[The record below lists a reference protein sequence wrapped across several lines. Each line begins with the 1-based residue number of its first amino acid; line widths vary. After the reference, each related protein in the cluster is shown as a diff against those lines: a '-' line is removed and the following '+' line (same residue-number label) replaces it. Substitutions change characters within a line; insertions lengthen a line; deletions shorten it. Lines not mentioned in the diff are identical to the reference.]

1 MRVATALPSATEIVY
16 ALGVEPVAVSHECEY
31 PPEAAD
37 RPRLNSCVVDPEG
50 TSEDINEQLESH
62 DQVYEVDRD
71 TLREVDP
78 DIVITQAVCDVCA
91 VDELLIRDAVE
102 EMGLDCEILTTDSH
116 SLQDVLGEVERI
128 GEAIGREDE
137 ARDLVADCEN
147 RISRVENRAAQ
158 AVRELGR
165 PRCIVT
171 DWMEPP
177 MVAGHWT
184 PEMVELAGGE
194 YGITEPEAYS
204 VPEDWDDIVDFD
216 PETLIV
222 SPCGFSIEHTLRDV
236 DELRQRPGWSELT
249 AVQEGTVYAMDG
261 DVLNCSSPRLVDALE
276 HLAGLLHPDYF
287 EKPPEDAYAEV
298 PVRPTV
304 ES

>member
-16 ALGVEPVAVSHECEY
+16 ALGVEPVAVSHECDY
-31 PPEAAD
+31 PPEAES

-50 TSEDINEQLESH
+50 SSEDINEQLEAHES
-62 DQVYEVDRD
+62 VYEVNRD

-91 VDELLIRDAVE
+91 VDELLIQDAVE
-102 EMGLDCEILTTDSH
+102 ELGLDCEILTTDAH
-116 SLQDVLGEVERI
+116 SIDDVLDEVLRI
-128 GEAIGREDE
+128 GDAIGRPNE
-137 ARDLVADCEN
+137 ARELVDDCRN
-147 RISRVENRAAQ
+147 RISWVEARAAE
-158 AVRELGR
+158 AVAENGR

-184 PEMVELAGGE
+184 PEIVELAGGE
-194 YGITEPEAYS
+194 YGVTEPEAYS
-204 VPEDWDDIVDFD
+204 VPEEWDDIVDFD

-236 DELRQRPGWSELT
+236 DELRARDSWSDLT
-249 AVQEGTVYAMDG
+249 AVQNGDVYAMDG

-287 EKPPEDAYAEV
+287 DTPPEDAYAEV
-298 PVRPTV
+298 PVRPTH
-304 ES
+304 EA

>member
-16 ALGVEPVAVSHECEY
+16 ALGVEPVAVSHECVY
-31 PPEAAD
+31 PPAAAD

-50 TSEDINEQLESH
+50 SSEDINEQLEAH

-91 VDELLIRDAVE
+91 VDEILIRDAVE
-102 EMGLDCEILTTDSH
+102 EMDLDCEVLTTDSH
-116 SLQDVLGEVERI
+116 SLDDVLDEVLRI
-128 GEAIGREDE
+128 GEAIDRETE
-137 ARDLVADCEN
+137 ARELVEDCRD
-147 RISRVENRAAQ
+147 RISQVESRAAE
-158 AVRELGR
+158 AVAENGR

-204 VPEDWDDIVDFD
+204 VPEDWADIVDFD

-236 DELRQRPGWSELT
+236 DELRTRDDWSDLT
-249 AVQEGTVYAMDG
+249 AVQNSDLYAMDG

-287 EKPPEDAYAEV
+287 ERPPEDAYAEV
-298 PVRPTV
+298 PVRPTP
-304 ES
+304 EA

>member
-16 ALGVEPVAVSHECEY
+16 ALGVEPVAVSHECKY
-31 PPEAAD
+31 PSEAAD
-37 RPRLNSCVVDPEG
+37 RPRLNSCVVDPDG
-50 TSEDINEQLESH
+50 TSEDINEQLDAH
-62 DQVYEVDRD
+62 DQIYEVDRD
-71 TLREVDP
+71 TLRETDP

-102 EMGLDCEILTTDSH
+102 EMDLDCEVLTTDSH
-116 SLQDVLGEVERI
+116 SLDDVLDEVLRIGDAIDRAEAAQDLVDDCRERI
-128 GEAIGREDE
+128 TA
-137 ARDLVADCEN
+137 
-147 RISRVENRAAQ
+147 VEKRAAD
-158 AVRELGR
+158 AVAENGR

-184 PEMVELAGGE
+184 PEMVEFAGGQ

-216 PETLIV
+216 PEVLIV

-236 DELRQRPGWSELT
+236 DELQNLDGWSDIS
-249 AVQEGTVYAMDG
+249 AVQDGRVYAMDG
-261 DVLNCSSPRLVDALE
+261 DILNCSSPRLVDALE
-276 HLAGLLHPDYF
+276 HLAGLLHPGYF
-287 EKPPEDAYAEV
+287 DAPPADAYADI
-298 PVRPTV
+298 PMRSRV
-304 ES
+304 EG